1 MLELLKNREEKKVE
15 YIELIYDL
23 IFVYILGRSNTILHT
38 VENGFIAPS
47 AMLTYLLSTLTILQI
62 WYMTVLFINKYG
74 ENGLQENIAIF
85 INMYL
90 LYYMADGT
98 RAAWQDFYMRYN
110 VAWLLI
116 LLNLTLQYFI
126 KYKKIGR
133 LTPWVTAH
141 LKRNIGVLLIQ
152 MVVIAVSLPVYR
164 LTGVPLSPL
173 AMAFGLLSGLFS
185 RKTESLVEGDFSHLT
200 ERIMLYVV
208 FTFGE
213 MIIAIASYF
222 EGGFTANSIYFS
234 LCAFLIVAG
243 LFLTYG
249 FVYDNVIDRELRTSG
264 NRYMLL
270 HVFLIAALNNI
281 TAALEFM
288 RNPEVRD
295 IPKNIFMV
303 ASLIAYFLF
312 LFLTERY
319 ALVRCRGNLKF
330 FAVIVALSLV
340 FAGLMTIFYK
350 NGYASIAVSVLYI
363 YSIFL
368 YLYLYVRKVRGIVK
382 KSKEEQK
389 S

>member
-1 MLELLKNREEKKVE
+1 MLEILKNKEEKKVE

-38 VENGFIAPS
+38 VENGFIAPT

-74 ENGLQENIAIF
+74 ENGLQENVAIF

-98 RAAWQDFYMRYN
+98 RAAWQDFYVRYN

-116 LLNLTLQYFI
+116 LLNLTLQYLI
-126 KYKKIGR
+126 KYKKVGSR
-133 LTPWVTAH
+133 MPWVTAH
-141 LKRNIGVLLIQ
+141 LKRNMGIMLIQ
-152 MVVIAVSLPVYR
+152 IAIIAVSLPIYL
-164 LTGVPLSPL
+164 LTGIPLSPV
-173 AMAFGLLSGLFS
+173 AMAFGLLAALFS
-185 RKTESLVEGDFSHLT
+185 KKTESLVAGDFSHLT

-213 MIIAIASYF
+213 MIIAIATYF
-222 EGGFTANSIYFS
+222 EGGFSPNSIYFS

-249 FVYDNVIDRELRTSG
+249 FVYDNVIDREMSTSG
-264 NRYMLL
+264 NRYMMI
-270 HVFLIAALNNI
+270 HVFLITALNNI

-303 ASLIAYFLF
+303 VSLIAYFLF

-319 ALVRCRGNLKF
+319 ALVRCRGNRKF
-330 FAVIVALSLV
+330 FAVIVALSLA
-340 FAGLMTIFYK
+340 FAGLMAVFYK

-363 YSIFL
+363 YSVFL
-368 YLYLYVRKVRGIVK
+368 YLYLYVRKVRGIVNE
-382 KSKEEQK
+382 SKEEQNQ
-389 S
+389 